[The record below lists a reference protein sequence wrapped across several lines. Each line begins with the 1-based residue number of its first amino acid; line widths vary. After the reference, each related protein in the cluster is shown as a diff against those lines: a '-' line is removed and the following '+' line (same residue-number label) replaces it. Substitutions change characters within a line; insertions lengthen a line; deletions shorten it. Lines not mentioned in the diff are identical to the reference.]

1 MANATLRYRQAQY
14 KSCPLDMYLITPES
28 AVNVFT
34 IVKKLLFV
42 NSTTQLSWKIYL
54 NGICH
59 QPNFGIIFM
68 PEILY
73 KLRDN

>member
-1 MANATLRYRQAQY
+1 QRGVSHSMPALQEFYNSSL
-14 KSCPLDMYLITPES
+14 YLITPES